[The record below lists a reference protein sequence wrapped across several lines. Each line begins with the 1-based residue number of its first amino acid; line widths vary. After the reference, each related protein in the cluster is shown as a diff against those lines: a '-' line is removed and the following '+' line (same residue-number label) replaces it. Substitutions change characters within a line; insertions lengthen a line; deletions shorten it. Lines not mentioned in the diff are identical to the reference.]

1 MAINGIGSSY
11 NNMYGIYNS
20 YNNYRLQT
28 ALAKHGLS
36 GSNNTSS
43 RTGTAMGTNNA
54 SVDFVKQYNTTMAN
68 LLSSAN
74 SLMAA
79 NSSGA
84 AADLSVT
91 SSNTDIAQAS
101 IQYKP
106 REAKT
111 MTLDVQQL
119 AQAQQ
124 NNSSEVL
131 GGQTATENMNFK
143 IESAQGRV
151 INVNVNSVYDNGAA
165 KTNRQM
171 LREAAEQINSAGGSV
186 RAKVIEKDGNVSLQI
201 SGKETGLQNAFTVS
215 GNFGPAKDMDQEITS
230 AQNAQYNVTEN
241 GVTRSYASDTNNIGL
256 DLGRIGVQLKDTGS
270 VQISTAPDDKKII
283 SAVEDLVKSYNSA
296 IELLSSNSGRGSGV
310 ERQLRNMLMGLAPE
324 KSLDLVGITT
334 NKDGTLKVNAE
345 TLAEKL
351 KKDPTLTREIISG
364 ANGMAA
370 RAYGKA
376 TSALEA
382 NSVSLINND
391 LKSAEIDNMTN
402 EYNFLNMFARSGAY
416 NMNNYYALGLM
427 VNYLA

>member
-43 RTGTAMGTNNA
+43 RTGASMGTNNA
-54 SVDFVKQYNTTMAN
+54 SMDFVKQYNTTMSN

-124 NNSSEVL
+124 NNSAEVL
-131 GGQTATENMNFK
+131 GGQAATENMNFQ

-151 INVNVNSVYDNGAA
+151 INVNVNSLYDDGTS

-171 LREAAEQINSAGGSV
+171 LREAAEQINGAGGNV

-201 SGKETGLQNAFTVS
+201 SGKETGRHNAFTVS
-215 GNFGPAKDMDQEITS
+215 GNFGPAKDLDQERTS
-230 AQNAQYNVTEN
+230 AQNAEYSVTEN
-241 GVTRSYASDTNNIGL
+241 GVTKSYASDTNSIGL

-270 VQISTAPDDKKII
+270 VQISTAPDEKKII

-310 ERQLRNMLMGLAPE
+310 ERQLRNLLMGIAPE

-334 NKDGTLKVNAE
+334 NKDGTLKVNTE

-364 ANGMAA
+364 ANGMAS

-391 LKSAEIDNMTN
+391 LKRAEVDNITS
-402 EYNFLNMFARSGAY
+402 EYNFMNMFARSGAY
-416 NMNNYYALGLM
+416 NLNNYYALGLM